1 MLQHFHPQLP
11 KKESKDYFVKTD
23 RAIENE
29 IHSLEGA
36 TKPIKQT
43 IKKWTCDKRI
53 TVFAY
58 AVIIVTVD
66 KDYNWI

>member
-29 IHSLEGA
+29 VHSLEGT

-43 IKKWTCDKRI
+43 IKNEP
-53 TVFAY
+53 
-58 AVIIVTVD
+58 VIRE
-66 KDYNWI
+66 

>member
-36 TKPIKQT
+36 TKPIKKT
-43 IKKWTCDKRI
+43 IKK
-53 TVFAY
+53 
-58 AVIIVTVD
+58 
-66 KDYNWI
+66 